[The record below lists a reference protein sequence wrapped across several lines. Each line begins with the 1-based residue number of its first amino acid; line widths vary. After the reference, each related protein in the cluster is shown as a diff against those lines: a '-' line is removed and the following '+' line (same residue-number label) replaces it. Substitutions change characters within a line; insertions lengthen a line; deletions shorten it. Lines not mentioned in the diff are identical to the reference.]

1 MILANHKSALKRAR
15 QNINRRTR
23 NRSAKTQIKNV
34 VKDVQTAIDENA
46 KEAALEKL
54 NTAKSAIDDTA
65 SKGIIHKNTAARRI
79 SRLTKRVNAIN

>member
-23 NRSAKTQIKNV
+23 NRSAKTKIKNV
-34 VKDVQTAIDENA
+34 VKDVQTAIDENV

>member
-1 MILANHKSALKRAR
+1 MANHKSALKRAR
-15 QNINRRTR
+15 QNIDRRTR
-23 NRSAKTQIKNV
+23 NRSAKTKIKNV
-34 VKDVQTAIDENA
+34 VKDVQTAVDENA

-54 NTAKSAIDDTA
+54 NTAKSIIADTA

>member
-1 MILANHKSALKRAR
+1 MANHKSALKRAR

-23 NRSAKTQIKNV
+23 NRSAKTKIKNV
-34 VKDVQTAIDENA
+34 VKDVQTAIDENV

>member
-1 MILANHKSALKRAR
+1 MANHKSALKRAR

-23 NRSAKTQIKNV
+23 NRSAKTRIKNI
-34 VKDVQTAIDENA
+34 VKDVQVAVGENA

-54 NTAKSAIDDTA
+54 NAAKSIIDDTA

-79 SRLTKRVNAIN
+79 SRLSKLVNAVN